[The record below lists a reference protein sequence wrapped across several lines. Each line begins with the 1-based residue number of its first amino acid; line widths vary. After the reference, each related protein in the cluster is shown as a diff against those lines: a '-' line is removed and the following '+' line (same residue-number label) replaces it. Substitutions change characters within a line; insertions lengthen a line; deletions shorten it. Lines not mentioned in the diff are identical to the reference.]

1 MKKYLLIYLFV
12 GWGLAVSGQSVIQS
26 YEYWFNSNDNNK
38 TVDAIATPAA
48 SFELAVQADASHLPD
63 GLNSF
68 TLRFRDSFGIW
79 SSPLTR
85 FFVKMPEQQFS
96 TEPKNIVAYEYQLNN
111 EPAVKQG
118 VSPASS
124 FVLEE
129 QISAANLPD
138 GLNTFT
144 VRFKDDL
151 GNWSSPLTRFFV
163 KIPEQQFSTEQKNI
177 VAYEYR
183 LNSASSVKQDV
194 APAET
199 YVLVQQI
206 EATQLPD
213 GLNVFMVRFRD
224 NLGNWSS
231 PLTRFFVK
239 MPEIDASVSENL
251 IKAYEYRVEDAS
263 GNAVAGSDST
273 TFTFVSLDAPINP
286 ALIEFE
292 VALNHVPMGDYTVHF
307 RALDIRN
314 QWSSVLSRNVEK
326 EAIPMA
332 EFSFNGGLCSGS
344 AIRFA
349 NASFDADTWMWD
361 FGDGTTSAE
370 FEPEHVYS
378 AVGDYDVA
386 LVVTNSESG
395 KQDTIVHSL
404 TIHSTQESLA
414 SIEICAT
421 ETPYTFGAQQ
431 LTASG
436 TYTETFQTVHGCDS
450 IVTLNLTVNP
460 TYDVTIGQPSNF
472 QVNDNFEED
481 ALGTL
486 PNGWR
491 IRYNGTGNANQKV
504 VDNPVKN
511 GMHSVQVSGSGW
523 AADLSKTVP
532 VIPDKV
538 TLEGWIRVENV
549 ATSGNCGLSIGNP
562 AVATWGSFL
571 GRVDT
576 EGGNFITYNHSG
588 SGTAKYVLQ
597 PVESKTWYH
606 IKIEYDFFDSKYKV
620 YINNEQTSGV
630 SGTKVLNE
638 FPLLQGVPPTSIEIY
653 GNSMVYF
660 DDVKMYET
668 ANPAVTICSS
678 ETPFLFGTQQ
688 LNESGTYTETFQTV
702 HGCDSTVTLKLVVN
716 PVYSES
722 ESVTICE
729 SELPYTFGSQLISS
743 AGDYTETFQTVNGCD
758 SIFTLSLFVSPTF
771 DQVETKTVCSN
782 ELPFEFGS
790 QSLTASGEYTETF
803 HSVAGC
809 DSIVNLTFVVNPV
822 YDESISESVCDSELP
837 YIFGS
842 QTLTTSGDY
851 TETFKTINGCDSIVT
866 LTLLVNPSFDVA
878 ETKTVCENELPFVF
892 GAQSLVSAGD
902 YTETFQTIH
911 GCDSVVTL
919 TLVVTLIFDQVETK
933 TVCSNELP
941 FVFGSQSL
949 TTSGEYT
956 ETFQSFAGCDSIVNL
971 TLVVNPVYDESISE
985 SVCDSELP
993 YIFGSQT
1000 LTASGDYTETYKT
1013 INGCDSIVTLS
1024 LLVNPT
1030 FDVAET
1036 KTVCENELPFIFGIQ
1051 SLVSPG
1057 DYTETFQTIHGCD
1070 SVVTMTLKVNPT
1082 FNETASETV
1091 CSNEPPFVFGS
1102 QLLSVSGEYTETF
1115 QSVAGCDSVVT
1126 LTLLVNETFE
1136 TALAESIYI
1145 EDVPYIF
1152 GSTSLSL
1159 SGVYTETYTAANG
1172 CDSTVTLTLSVID
1185 TSIVID
1191 ITPPDVICNEIDI
1204 YLNKEGRYVLKDY
1217 DFKALSA
1224 GTTDNISAP
1233 EDIQINVFRKSF
1245 NCRDSGKEI
1254 EVEVTATDE
1263 AGNETSCTVVL
1274 LIQDTF
1280 ALKIE
1285 HVDDIEIVLAPE
1297 ICETTITYPALVTS
1311 NMCAKF
1317 IQIAGLG
1324 ADGVYPIGT
1333 TKEEW
1338 ALTNPTGDT
1347 LMFSFNVTVISEND
1361 LPAIDP
1367 IADISVEEDHPVLK
1381 IPITGISYGN
1391 DCIPQKITITA
1402 SGINPTLITDI
1413 AMDYSSP
1420 DSTATLSLTF
1430 APDLNGADEITVVVS
1445 DSEGASISK
1454 SFVVTVIPVNDPPKV
1469 VNPVPDVLVKASYPK
1484 KYPITGVPDGIF
1496 GDVDNTELTFELEM
1510 EDGSD
1515 FPDWIIIEDDSLL
1528 IAPMIADTGC
1538 ISIVLRAV
1546 DLSGGTATDTFNI
1559 CVDGYPTGNQK
1570 LDVTSFDIQMYPNP
1584 TKGEVNLKIVSAE
1597 IKDSEVIVRNI
1608 AGSEIFRRKYKAA
1621 DQIKFDLSPHVSG
1634 IYLVTLKT
1642 GNQSLVKK
1650 LILDRK

>member
-199 YVLVQQI
+199 YVLVQLI

-606 IKIEYDFFDSKYKV
+606 IKIEYDFSDSKYKV

-716 PVYSES
+716 PVYSEN

-743 AGDYTETFQTVNGCD
+743 AGDYMETFQTVNGCD

-771 DQVETKTVCSN
+771 N
-782 ELPFEFGS
+782 E
-790 QSLTASGEYTETF
+790 
-803 HSVAGC
+803 
-809 DSIVNLTFVVNPV
+809 
-822 YDESISESVCDSELP
+822 
-837 YIFGS
+837 
-842 QTLTTSGDY
+842 
-851 TETFKTINGCDSIVT
+851 
-866 LTLLVNPSFDVA
+866 
-878 ETKTVCENELPFVF
+878 
-892 GAQSLVSAGD
+892 
-902 YTETFQTIH
+902 
-911 GCDSVVTL
+911 
-919 TLVVTLIFDQVETK
+919 VETK

>member
-1 MKKYLLIYLFV
+1 
-12 GWGLAVSGQSVIQS
+12 
-26 YEYWFNSNDNNK
+26 
-38 TVDAIATPAA
+38 
-48 SFELAVQADASHLPD
+48 
-63 GLNSF
+63 
-68 TLRFRDSFGIW
+68 
-79 SSPLTR
+79 
-85 FFVKMPEQQFS
+85 
-96 TEPKNIVAYEYQLNN
+96 
-111 EPAVKQG
+111 
-118 VSPASS
+118 
-124 FVLEE
+124 
-129 QISAANLPD
+129 
-138 GLNTFT
+138 
-144 VRFKDDL
+144 
-151 GNWSSPLTRFFV
+151 
-163 KIPEQQFSTEQKNI
+163 
-177 VAYEYR
+177 
-183 LNSASSVKQDV
+183 
-194 APAET
+194 
-199 YVLVQQI
+199 
-206 EATQLPD
+206 
-213 GLNVFMVRFRD
+213 
-224 NLGNWSS
+224 
-231 PLTRFFVK
+231 
-239 MPEIDASVSENL
+239 
-251 IKAYEYRVEDAS
+251 
-263 GNAVAGSDST
+263 
-273 TFTFVSLDAPINP
+273 
-286 ALIEFE
+286 
-292 VALNHVPMGDYTVHF
+292 
-307 RALDIRN
+307 
-314 QWSSVLSRNVEK
+314 
-326 EAIPMA
+326 
-332 EFSFNGGLCSGS
+332 
-344 AIRFA
+344 
-349 NASFDADTWMWD
+349 
-361 FGDGTTSAE
+361 
-370 FEPEHVYS
+370 
-378 AVGDYDVA
+378 
-386 LVVTNSESG
+386 
-395 KQDTIVHSL
+395 
-404 TIHSTQESLA
+404 
-414 SIEICAT
+414 
-421 ETPYTFGAQQ
+421 
-431 LTASG
+431 
-436 TYTETFQTVHGCDS
+436 
-450 IVTLNLTVNP
+450 
-460 TYDVTIGQPSNF
+460 
-472 QVNDNFEED
+472 
-481 ALGTL
+481 
-486 PNGWR
+486 
-491 IRYNGTGNANQKV
+491 
-504 VDNPVKN
+504 
-511 GMHSVQVSGSGW
+511 
-523 AADLSKTVP
+523 
-532 VIPDKV
+532 
-538 TLEGWIRVENV
+538 
-549 ATSGNCGLSIGNP
+549 
-562 AVATWGSFL
+562 
-571 GRVDT
+571 
-576 EGGNFITYNHSG
+576 
-588 SGTAKYVLQ
+588 
-597 PVESKTWYH
+597 
-606 IKIEYDFFDSKYKV
+606 
-620 YINNEQTSGV
+620 
-630 SGTKVLNE
+630 
-638 FPLLQGVPPTSIEIY
+638 
-653 GNSMVYF
+653 
-660 DDVKMYET
+660 
-668 ANPAVTICSS
+668 
-678 ETPFLFGTQQ
+678 
-688 LNESGTYTETFQTV
+688 
-702 HGCDSTVTLKLVVN
+702 
-716 PVYSES
+716 
-722 ESVTICE
+722 
-729 SELPYTFGSQLISS
+729 
-743 AGDYTETFQTVNGCD
+743 
-758 SIFTLSLFVSPTF
+758 
-771 DQVETKTVCSN
+771 
-782 ELPFEFGS
+782 
-790 QSLTASGEYTETF
+790 
-803 HSVAGC
+803 
-809 DSIVNLTFVVNPV
+809 
-822 YDESISESVCDSELP
+822 
-837 YIFGS
+837 
-842 QTLTTSGDY
+842 
-851 TETFKTINGCDSIVT
+851 
-866 LTLLVNPSFDVA
+866 
-878 ETKTVCENELPFVF
+878 
-892 GAQSLVSAGD
+892 
-902 YTETFQTIH
+902 
-911 GCDSVVTL
+911 
-919 TLVVTLIFDQVETK
+919 LVVTLIFDQVETK